1 MPMIAREGE
10 LPLFRQMNP
19 QGLYYDDTLYPEGT
33 EFFFTDTPNDW
44 LEPLNEAARVAKD
57 EWCDKQD
64 ALHEKYCEK
73 VGRPYT
79 PRPRD
84 WREGVAMRR
93 EDVLAERDAAEAAAK
108 PAVRKL
114 QTTKRLPVPPQGH
127 LRSSPSG
134 DTFSAAKRANK
145 SAGKLTGVKMPVAPG
160 PAEAPKPILGKN
172 FEEMLPGR
180 G

>member
-1 MPMIAREGE
+1 MSNE

-19 QGLYYDDTLYPEGT
+19 QGLFYDDTLYPEGT
-33 EFFFTDTPNDW
+33 EFYFTDTPNDW

-64 ALHEKYCEK
+64 ALHKAYCEK
-73 VGRPYT
+73 VGRPYC

-93 EDVLAERDAAEAAAK
+93 EDITAQVEAKDAKMAA
-108 PAVRKL
+108 RKL
-114 QTTKRLPVPPQGH
+114 TTTKRLPVPPQGH

-134 DTFSAAKRANK
+134 DSFALDKRDRQK
-145 SAGKLTGVKMPVAPG
+145 SAKLTGVKLPQAPVPG
-160 PAEAPKPILGKN
+160 EKPIGILGKN
-172 FEEMLPGR
+172 FEEMTSQR